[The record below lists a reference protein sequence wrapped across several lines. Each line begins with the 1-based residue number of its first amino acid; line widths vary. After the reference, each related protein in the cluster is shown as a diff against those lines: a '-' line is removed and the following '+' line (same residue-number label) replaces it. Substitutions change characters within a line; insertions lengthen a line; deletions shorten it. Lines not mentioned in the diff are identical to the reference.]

1 MHSHQLFGAR
11 LVWALLAIVLVV
23 GSSVAGAAPIRIV
36 AFGDSN
42 TAGFGVAAGSNYPS
56 KLERALR
63 ARGYNVT
70 VRNSGVNGDTT
81 AGGLARLNSAVPPGT
96 AIAIVFFGRN
106 DVRFGVPAARIRSNL
121 DAIVTRLRAR
131 GVTVI
136 LCGFYPFS
144 FANIAARHGAL
155 YAGDFFAGVA
165 VKGVKKKQYALPHD
179 FVPHLNA
186 AGYSV
191 VVSHLEPV
199 VERAIGRCAT
209 DDGPSADPS

>member
-1 MHSHQLFGAR
+1 MPSYRLIRPRLGYALF
-11 LVWALLAIVLVV
+11 ALAVLLQ
-23 GSSVAGAAPIRIV
+23 SPVATAATIRIV

-42 TAGFGVAAGSNYPS
+42 TAGFGVAARSNYPS
-56 KLERALR
+56 KLQRALR
-63 ARGYNVT
+63 ARGYDVV

-81 AGGLARLNSAVPPGT
+81 AGGLARLNSAVPRGT

-106 DVRFGVPAARIRSNL
+106 DVRFGVPAARMRSNL
-121 DAIVTRLRAR
+121 DAIVRRLRAR
-131 GVTVI
+131 GVAVI

-144 FANIAARHGAL
+144 FADIAARHGAT

-165 VKGVKKKQYALPHD
+165 VKGVKKKQYALHD

-191 VVSHLEPV
+191 VVSHLEPL
-199 VERAIGRCAT
+199 VERTIRRVRRR
-209 DDGPSADPS
+209 

>member
-1 MHSHQLFGAR
+1 MRSHRPFGLRVAGGL
-11 LVWALLAIVLVV
+11 LVILVLVYATAV
-23 GSSVAGAAPIRIV
+23 DAAAIRIV

-63 ARGYNVT
+63 ARGYDVT

-81 AGGLARLNSAVPPGT
+81 GGGLARLNSAVPPGT

-106 DVRFGVPAARIRSNL
+106 DVRFGVPPARIRSNL
-121 DAIVTRLRAR
+121 DAIVARLRAR
-131 GVTVI
+131 GVQVV

-144 FANIAARHGAL
+144 FADIAARHGAV

-191 VVSHLEPV
+191 VVGHLEPLV
-199 VERAIGRCAT
+199 ARLIVRARH
-209 DDGPSADPS
+209 S

>member
-1 MHSHQLFGAR
+1 MHSQRPLGPAVVFALFAIA
-11 LVWALLAIVLVV
+11 VLLC
-23 GSSVAGAAPIRIV
+23 SSAADAAPIRIV

-63 ARGYNVT
+63 ARGYDVT

-81 AGGLARLNSAVPPGT
+81 AGGLARLNSAVPSGT

-106 DVRFGVPAARIRSNL
+106 DVRFGVPAARMRSSL
-121 DAIVTRLRAR
+121 DAIVARLRAR
-131 GVTVI
+131 GVAVI

-144 FANIAARHGAL
+144 FADIAARHGAV

-165 VKGVKKKQYALPHD
+165 VKGVKKRQYALPHD
-179 FVPHLNA
+179 LVPHLNA

-191 VVSHLEPV
+191 VVSHLEPL
-199 VERAIGRCAT
+199 VERAIGRVRH
-209 DDGPSADPS
+209 G

>member
-1 MHSHQLFGAR
+1 MPWHRQFDWRFLF
-11 LVWALLAIVLVV
+11 ALLAIAVLFC
-23 GSSVAGAAPIRIV
+23 SSAAGAAPVRVV

-42 TAGFGVAAGSNYPS
+42 TAGFGVSAGSNYPS

-63 ARGYNVT
+63 ARGYDVT

-81 AGGLARLNSAVPPGT
+81 GGGLARVNSAVPPGT

-106 DVRFGVPAARIRSNL
+106 DVRFGVPAARMRSNL
-121 DAIVTRLRAR
+121 DAIVARLRAR
-131 GVTVI
+131 RVKVI

-144 FANIAARHGAL
+144 FADIAARHGAL

-165 VKGVKKKQYALPHD
+165 VRGVKKKQYALPHD

-191 VVSHLEPV
+191 VVSHLVPL
-199 VERAIGRCAT
+199 VERAIGRAQR
-209 DDGPSADPS
+209 G